1 MANEISIDEA
11 YSSEPWWYDL
21 RGLLIL
27 KFAYRGSLYSQVKF
41 FANNIGSKHLEVAI
55 GSGSLFHL
63 ILYYCKLTRK
73 PLKQVDGF
81 DYAQKMIN
89 GAKRRFKKESNI
101 KLFLADAADTQLQSG
116 TYNTINI
123 ANAIHCLPEI
133 DKSLKEM
140 NRLLLPNGTLAGNCL
155 LYPKGNSM
163 LDKISNK
170 INDWGT
176 KKGILQRPYTQVELR
191 QLLQQAGFEV
201 AYERVQGNCYDFIAR
216 KI

>member
-1 MANEISIDEA
+1 MANDISIDEA
-11 YSSEPWWYDL
+11 YSSEPWWYDV

-41 FANNIGSKHLEVAI
+41 FAKNIGDKHLEVAI
-55 GSGSLFHL
+55 GSGSLFNL
-63 ILYYCKLTRK
+63 IVHYCKLTKK

-81 DYAQKMIN
+81 DYAPMMIN
-89 GAKRRFKKESNI
+89 GAKKRFAKVANMS
-101 KLFLADAADTQLQSG
+101 LFLADAADTKLQSN

-140 NRLLLPNGTLAGNCL
+140 HRLLLPNGTLAGNCL
-155 LYPKGNSM
+155 LYPKGQTF

-176 KKGILQRPYTQVELR
+176 KKGILQRPYTQSELR
-191 QLLQQAGFEV
+191 LLLKDAGFEL
-201 AYERVQGNCYDFIAR
+201 AYENVQGNCYDFIAR
-216 KI
+216 KK